1 MMLWHIARRELRGY
15 LHAPFS
21 YVVSAAFLFI
31 SGVFWALV
39 LDSYA
44 QLAGQAEMYGME
56 DFGLLQGVIQPF
68 VSTLGLLLVL
78 FMPVVTMRVLS
89 EEQGGGAMA
98 LLLSSPVSSAQVVI
112 GKWLGLWAFF
122 GGLLG
127 VGLLY
132 VPATLFF
139 FGDPPLASLLT
150 AALGVALLTGLGSAL
165 GVMAASLSSSQ
176 ILAAVVSWA
185 TLMGLWI
192 LSFLA
197 SSDSVLQPVGQMVGL
212 MVHLEPFGEGL
223 VRSNDL
229 VWFGT
234 LTAFFLFVAQQR
246 VESHRWR

>member
-1 MMLWHIARRELRGY
+1 MIAAIARRELRGY

-31 SGVFWALV
+31 AGVFWALV

-44 QLAGQAEMYGME
+44 QIAGQAEMYGMD
-56 DFGLLQGVIQPF
+56 DFGMLEGVIQPF
-68 VSTLGLLLVL
+68 VSTIGLLLVL

-89 EEQGGGAMA
+89 DEQGGGAMA
-98 LLLSSPVSSAQVVI
+98 LLLSSPVTSAQVVI

-122 GGLLG
+122 LGLLG

-139 FGDPPLASLLT
+139 FGEPPVMPLLT
-150 AALGVALLTGLGSAL
+150 ATLGVVLLTGLGSAL
-165 GVMAASLSSSQ
+165 GVMAASLASSQ

-185 TLMGLWI
+185 GLMALWI

-197 SSDSVLQPVGQMVGL
+197 TSDGRLQPVGAMIGL
-212 MVHLEPFGEGL
+212 MNHMEAFGQGM

-229 VWFGT
+229 IWFGT
-234 LTAFFLFVAQQR
+234 LIALFLFVAQQR

>member
-1 MMLWHIARRELRGY
+1 MIWHIARRELRGY

-31 SGVFWALV
+31 AGVFWALV

-44 QLAGQAEMYGME
+44 QLAGQAEMYGMT
-56 DFGLLQGVIQPF
+56 DFGMLEGVIQPF

-89 EEQGGGAMA
+89 DEQGGGAMA
-98 LLLSSPVSSAQVVI
+98 LLLSSPVSSTQVVL

-132 VPATLFF
+132 VPATLYF
-139 FGDPPLASLLT
+139 FGDPPLAPLLT
-150 AALGVALLTGLGSAL
+150 ALLGVVLLTGLGSAL
-165 GVMAASLSSSQ
+165 GVMAAALSSSQ
-176 ILAAVVSWA
+176 ILAAVISWA
-185 TLMGLWI
+185 GLMALWI

-197 SSDSVLQPVGQMVGL
+197 SSDGILQPLGQMIGL
-212 MVHLEPFGEGL
+212 MNHMEAFGQGL
-223 VRSNDL
+223 LKSNDL
-229 VWFGT
+229 VWFGS
-234 LTAFFLFVAQQR
+234 LTALFLFVAQQR